1 MVPPD
6 SRRVSR
12 VPRYSGATR
21 KRIAISNTGLS
32 PSLAGLSRPF
42 SYRAPSLFKSSESTD
57 PFEPAHPLDYCG
69 PSTPSSPCESL
80 GLACSAFARHYL
92 RNRGCFLFLEVLR
105 WFTSLGSLRT
115 PMCSAHGNECLH
127 SLGSP
132 IRIFPDHSLL
142 AAPRDFSQ
150 LATSFFACP
159 RQGIHT
165 HALSSLT
172 IKLAP
177 LTECRDSHVT
187 LPPYHRPLL
196 FRETTHGGL
205 LKLVL

>member
-1 MVPPD
+1 MQFRIRGSHPLWPAFPD
-6 SRRVSR
+6 RS
-12 VPRYSGATR
+12 P
-21 KRIAISNTGLS
+21 IAFL
-32 PSLAGLSRPF
+32 PSLNQVSPPAF
-42 SYRAPSLFKSSESTD
+42 A
-57 PFEPAHPLDYCG
+57 PAHSPDYCG

-115 PMCSAHGNECLH
+115 PMCSAHGNECSH

-177 LTECRDSHVT
+177 LTECRVFSFRTRSSPHS
-187 LPPYHRPLL
+187 PLA
-196 FRETTHGGL
+196 RARR
-205 LKLVL
+205 K